1 MSAESSAIAAATEAA
16 PGIRPSRRAASSN
29 AYRRGAAASTR
40 PDLLK
45 LDANEGP
52 LALLNRYPGGIAA
65 ITAEALREYPD
76 VSALE
81 DILCTRLA
89 VSSDQLI
96 VTAGGDDALARI
108 AQAVIDPGD
117 RAVATTPT
125 FEMIPRYVKLAGGE
139 LQEVPWFDGAFP
151 VEAVERACDEKTRAV
166 FVVTP
171 NNPTGGVAT
180 ADDLRRLS
188 AAVPG
193 ALLVVD
199 LAYTEF
205 ADVDLTATAL
215 SLPNAIIVRTFS
227 KAWGLAGLR
236 VGYAVGPANVISWL
250 RGVGQPYAVSAPSA
264 AVTAWACRNLED
276 AMIKSVQAV
285 KLERQRL
292 ASLLRAKQIE
302 VVESQGNFVLFRT
315 PRATAIAGT
324 LSSHGIAARLFT
336 GRPVLENCIR
346 LTCPGDAAAFARV
359 NRALEEIK

>member
-1 MSAESSAIAAATEAA
+1 MNTQSSPVAATSV
-16 PGIRPSRRAASSN
+16 IRPSRRAASST
-29 AYRRGAAASTR
+29 AYRRAPSASTR

-52 LALLNRYPGGIAA
+52 LSLLDRYPGGIAA
-65 ITAEALREYPD
+65 ITASALREYPD
-76 VSALE
+76 VSSLE
-81 DILCTRLA
+81 DLLCTRLG
-89 VSSDQLI
+89 VGLEQLI

-117 RAVATTPT
+117 RAIATTPT

-139 LQEVPWFDGAFP
+139 LTEIPWFEGDFP
-151 VEAVERACDEKTRAV
+151 VEAVVRVCDDQTRAV

-171 NNPTGGVAT
+171 NNPTGGIAT
-180 ADDLRRLS
+180 PGDLQRLS
-188 AAVPG
+188 AAARG

-205 ADVDLTATAL
+205 ADADLTRAAL

-236 VGYAVGPANVISWL
+236 VGYAVGPSNVISWL

-264 AVTAWACRNLED
+264 AVAAWACSNLEGE
-276 AMIKSVQAV
+276 MIKSVEAV
-285 KLERQRL
+285 KLERARL
-292 ASLLRAKQIE
+292 TALLRARQIQ
-302 VVESQGNFVLFRT
+302 VVESQGNFILFRT
-315 PRATAIAGT
+315 PRAGEIAAA
-324 LSSHGIAARLFT
+324 LNSHGIAARLFQ

-346 LTCPGDAAAFARV
+346 LTCPGEPGAFARV
-359 NRALEEIK
+359 IRALEDLK